1 MLALVVMLEANSLE
15 LVVTRFIP
23 AMCFCCL
30 LCTVLGSGFTEFNQR
45 NRWSRSHGFCVL
57 GDLRPSHSHLGCGA
71 GGGRVG
77 EIPQDRVGQAD
88 WSLKVPAK
96 IFFPKMDNHW
106 MTRRGRLED
115 ALWTTIMT
123 VPKKQVILLF
133 LSS

>member
-88 WSLKVPAK
+88 SRRQPQPSFLTTCHLPRISSEGVPY
-96 IFFPKMDNHW
+96 W
-106 MTRRGRLED
+106 GG
-115 ALWTTIMT
+115 
-123 VPKKQVILLF
+123 VV
-133 LSS
+133 